1 MGIMAHINFVII
13 AMSFD
18 SLNLAALVEVKV
30 SNVMVAARA
39 LL

>member
-1 MGIMAHINFVII
+1 MEITADINFVII

-18 SLNLAALVEVKV
+18 SLNLAALVEVKG